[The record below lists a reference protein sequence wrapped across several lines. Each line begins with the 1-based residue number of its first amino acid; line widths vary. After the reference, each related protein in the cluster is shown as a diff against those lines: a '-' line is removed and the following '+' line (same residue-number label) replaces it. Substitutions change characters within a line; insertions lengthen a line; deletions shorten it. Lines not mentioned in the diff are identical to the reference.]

1 MHGHSKKKNVFIYG
15 PYYPLHNPKYLE
27 MRLIPKILA
36 DRTDMFRFWSCK
48 FRIEKSKQRAARLVL
63 WREFNIMN
71 CFTLEATFH
80 SFINKERQ
88 NIELTPGKMEEMGS
102 SLAETLWDY
111 LVLIQ
116 ED

>member
-1 MHGHSKKKNVFIYG
+1 
-15 PYYPLHNPKYLE
+15 
-27 MRLIPKILA
+27 
-36 DRTDMFRFWSCK
+36 
-48 FRIEKSKQRAARLVL
+48 
-63 WREFNIMN
+63 MN